1 MSESHQTTTARTSTT
16 PESGADPFA
25 DERADLLEA
34 LHHHR
39 GLLRH
44 TVAGLTDEQAAG
56 RPTVS
61 ELCLGGI
68 IKHVAATESEWARF
82 VVEGAGSQPDTTDW
96 DSIDWSNPPPA
107 VVEYQNQFRMTD
119 GETLEGILAR
129 YAEVAAATDALIAEV
144 DLSTRHVLPA
154 APWFE
159 PGATWSVRRTFAHIL
174 AETTQHAG
182 HADILRET
190 IDGQKSM
197 G

>member
-1 MSESHQTTTARTSTT
+1 MSQSPQPSATSAPAATADT
-16 PESGADPFA
+16 DPYA
-25 DERADLLEA
+25 EERADLLEA

-39 GLLRH
+39 GLLLH

-56 RPTVS
+56 CPTAS

-68 IKHVAATESEWARF
+68 IKHVAATEAEWTRF
-82 VVEGAGSQPDTTDW
+82 VVEGAESQPDTLDW

-107 VVEYQNQFRMTD
+107 VVAYQNQFRMTE

-129 YAEVAAATDALIAEV
+129 YAEVAAATDARVAEV
-144 DLSTRHVLPA
+144 DLSLRQLLPA

-159 PGATWSVRRTFAHIL
+159 PGATWSSRRTFSHIL
-174 AETTQHAG
+174 AEITQHAG